1 LSRIARPSRFAL
13 PTTGSAICNS
23 LLTRFIPQMILAS
36 IIEKAIINLRSG
48 HLQTE
53 EDVKLAVILPIL
65 RALGWDETDRSIRAE
80 YPTPPGRVDY
90 ALLYESRPQVFVEA
104 KRRGAMDVRAE
115 AQLFS
120 YANNRGVPLLLLTD
134 GYRWDLYLSMADGL
148 PEERRFLSLELAGDN
163 DLPVYS
169 ETLETYLG
177 KTHVASGKARRA
189 AEERLHLDRQ
199 QTRARK
205 AIPEAWNALLDEPD
219 EFLCDILS
227 DKVRTQ
233 IGTSPDSSDIQG
245 FLAQVA
251 RSALSS
257 EIEKLNQ
264 RTARDPSPRYF
275 QENSSSN
282 GKLQDV
288 IYDLMRVVLERHPG
302 ILDSETIHYMEC
314 NRHPF
319 GTKLSYPLIRKKSE
333 GRFINKKSCYKKDI
347 YGDKWY
353 VCTEWNKSHHAHNA
367 RMLAEWVNSLIDK
380 TGDAGARSALADI
393 FDRLSDYTENN
404 TPL

>member
-1 LSRIARPSRFAL
+1 MSLIAHLGRFAL
-13 PTTGSAICNS
+13 LTTGSATRNS
-23 LLTRFIPQMILAS
+23 LLTRFISQMTLAS

-53 EDVKLAVILPIL
+53 EDVKLAVILPVL

-80 YPTPPGRVDY
+80 YPTPSGRVDY
-90 ALLYESRPQVFVEA
+90 ALLYDSRPQVFVEA

-134 GYRWDLYLSMADGL
+134 GYRWDFYLSMADGL
-148 PEERRFLSLELAGDN
+148 PEERRFLRLELAGDD
-163 DLPVYS
+163 DLIVYS
-169 ETLETYLG
+169 ETLETYLR

-205 AIPEAWNALLDEPD
+205 AIPEAWNALLDETD
-219 EFLCDILS
+219 KTLCDLLS

-233 IGTSPDSSDIQG
+233 IGTSPDSSDVQG
-245 FLAQVA
+245 FLARVA
-251 RSALSS
+251 RSAPSGK
-257 EIEKLNQ
+257 IEELGQ
-264 RTARDPSPRYF
+264 GTVRDPSPRYF
-275 QENSSSN
+275 RENSSSN
-282 GKLQDV
+282 GKLQDI
-288 IYDLMRVVLERHPG
+288 IYDLMRVVLERHPR

-319 GTKLSYPLIRKKSE
+319 GMKLGYPLIRKESE
-333 GRFINKKSCYKKDI
+333 GRFINGRPRYKKDI
-347 YGDKWY
+347 YGDNWHI
-353 VCTEWNKSHHAHNA
+353 CTEWNKSYHTHNA
-367 RMLAEWVNSLIDK
+367 GMIAKWVKSLIDK
-380 TGDAGARSALADI
+380 TGDAGARSALVDI
-393 FDRLSDYTENN
+393 FDRLSDYAENN